1 MFRNFAVNYVLR
13 KCISVLSSIK
23 SHFSKNMH
31 LLVTVYF
38 EILKK
43 CLKGTQSANALSA
56 SNRSASNRKWEAY
69 LEYSKQTLNQLQAEI
84 LIIDPE
90 PYQSTHLFICHD
102 WEFTDGFF
110 QGKPNIDEYF
120 RIRTSVEVRNCMR
133 SESLSK
139 VQGWESLILQIYV
152 TFSINFPNIYNE
164 YLLANVTDWFLL
176 LLG

>member
-1 MFRNFAVNYVLR
+1 MFRNFAANYVLR

-43 CLKGTQSANALSA
+43 CLKGTRSANAL
-56 SNRSASNRKWEAY
+56 SASNRKWEAY

-84 LIIDPE
+84 LIIDPK

-102 WEFTDGFF
+102 WEFTNGFF

-120 RIRTSVEVRNCMR
+120 RIRTSVEVHNCMR

-139 VQGWESLILQIYV
+139 VQGWESLIFQIYV